1 MGQHRKEITVS
12 NVRAGIGVGVLLGL
26 TLSALLMLMAT
37 APSQAQTTGV
47 CKDQFTLLRDDLDPE
62 SLSITGGKVDRE
74 RAGLV
79 NLVNAAEDLASKG
92 KTSDAVKKLSDFTVK
107 VDQLE
112 AAGRISAESANL
124 LRSDAQV
131 TIDCLQGSDAST
143 AEGS

>member
-47 CKDQFTLLRDDLDPE
+47 CEDQFTLLRDDLDPE
-62 SLSITGGKVDRE
+62 SLPITGGKVDRE

-124 LRSDAQV
+124 LRSDAQA